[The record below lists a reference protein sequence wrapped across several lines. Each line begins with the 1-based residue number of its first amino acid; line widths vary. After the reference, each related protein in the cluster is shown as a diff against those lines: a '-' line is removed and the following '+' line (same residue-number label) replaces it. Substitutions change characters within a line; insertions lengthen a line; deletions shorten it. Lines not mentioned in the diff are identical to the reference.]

1 MLAVALFSILLIAVV
16 YLAGPRVSLDT
27 DFTLPVLPPDLDNYL
42 HQSEGGCND
51 IAEGAEKTIHW
62 ANSETKEKT
71 PFAFVYFHGFS
82 ATRQESMPVPE
93 QIAEHFNSNI
103 FYTRLTGNGRSDEAM
118 AQGSVNSW
126 INDASEAMAIAA
138 QIGHRTI
145 IIGSSTGASL
155 GWWIANQPTFASQIE
170 ALVFF
175 SPNFGLA
182 KFGDGL
188 LAGPWGKQLARIILG
203 KYYETEVMSPE
214 HLKYWSTRYPT
225 ESLLP
230 MMGLVKLATR
240 FNPDNFKKPV
250 FIAYSPHDD
259 TVDAK
264 KIKHFYEQL
273 PGPKEALVIDEVD
286 ATSQHVICGDILAP
300 QNTKRATAS
309 ITAFLDSE
317 LQSSASAS

>member
-1 MLAVALFSILLIAVV
+1 MLIAALFSILLIAVV

-27 DFTLPVLPPDLDNYL
+27 SFTSPVLPQDLDDYL
-42 HQSEGGCND
+42 YQSEGGCND
-51 IAEGAEKTIHW
+51 IADGAEKTIHW
-62 ANSETKEKT
+62 ANNQTKEKT

-82 ATRQESMPVPE
+82 ATRQESMPVPQ

-138 QIGHRTI
+138 EIGHRTV

-155 GWWIANQPTFASQIE
+155 GWWLANQPSFSSQIS

-182 KFGDGL
+182 RSGDGL

-203 KYYETEVMSPE
+203 KYYETEVLSPE

-240 FNPDNFKKPV
+240 FSATNFNKPV
-250 FIAYSPHDD
+250 FIGYSPHDD
-259 TVDAK
+259 TVDAN

-273 PGPKEALVIDEVD
+273 PGPKEALVIDEAG
-286 ATSQHVICGDILAP
+286 ATSQHVIVGDILAP
-300 QNTKRATAS
+300 QNTKKATEKV
-309 ITAFLDSE
+309 IAFLDSK
-317 LQSSASAS
+317 LRTTT